1 MQDKSKGNKFYN
13 LPLSV
18 KTALHDDL
26 FKKLKEE
33 QSKFSDTKLVAFN
46 FIDEVTRRVRF

>member
-1 MQDKSKGNKFYN
+1 
-13 LPLSV
+13 V

-33 QSKFSDTKLVAFN
+33 QSKFADNKLVAFN
-46 FIDEVTRRVRF
+46 FIEEVTKKVRF